1 MKILAINS
9 GSSSLKFQLFEMP
22 SETVLASGIAERI
35 GIGADGIFTVKFGDE
50 KNETICPIETHKQAV
65 EMMLEAFQT
74 HNIISDL
81 TEISGVGH
89 RVVQGGEL
97 FPESVIATEQVEKD
111 IEELASL
118 APLHNPANLEG
129 IRTFKALLPN
139 AVSTAVFDTSFHQT
153 MKPESYMYALP
164 YEYYENYKVRRYGAH
179 GTSHQFVS
187 QRTAELIGKDYQDS
201 KIIVAHLGNGASI
214 SAVKNGESV
223 ETSMGFTPLAGL
235 MMGTRTG
242 DIDPAITAF
251 LVKKTGKTVE
261 EITDIYNKQSGLAGI
276 SGLTSDMRD
285 VIAGVQSGNERAK
298 LAFDMYTK
306 RVAEYIAMYYV
317 NMGGADAI
325 AFTAGIG
332 ENAFLVRKGIIDRL
346 AALNIYIDEA
356 ANEERGE
363 HKISADTSSVEV
375 YVVPTN
381 EELVIARDTLA
392 LMQK

>member
-1 MKILAINS
+1 S
-9 GSSSLKFQLFEMP
+9 
-22 SETVLASGIAERI
+22 
-35 GIGADGIFTVKFGDE
+35 
-50 KNETICPIETHKQAV
+50 
-65 EMMLEAFQT
+65 
-74 HNIISDL
+74 
-81 TEISGVGH
+81 
-89 RVVQGGEL
+89 VV
-97 FPESVIATEQVEKD
+97 VTDQVERD

-153 MKPESYMYALP
+153 MKPESFMYPLP
-164 YEYYENYKVRRYGAH
+164 YEYYEKHKVRRYGAH

-187 QRTAELIGKDYQDS
+187 QRTAELIGKDYSDS

-214 SAVKNGESV
+214 TAVKNGESV

-242 DIDPAITAF
+242 DIDPAITAY
-251 LVKKTGKTVE
+251 LIEKTGLDANGVTNV
-261 EITDIYNKQSGLAGI
+261 YNKQSGLAGV

-285 VIAGVQSGNERAK
+285 IIAGVESGNERAK

-306 RVAEYIAMYYV
+306 RVAEYIAMYYM
-317 NMGGADAI
+317 NMDGADAI

-332 ENAFLVRKGIIDRL
+332 ENATPVRQGVIERLSALGIK
-346 AALNIYIDEA
+346 IDE
-356 ANEERGE
+356 EENKKRGE
-363 HKISADTSSVEV
+363 HKISAEESSVAI

-381 EELVIARDTLA
+381 EELVIARDTQE
-392 LMQK
+392 LMK